1 MEGFLQKI
9 MGVMLDIGPVIKPTA
24 IPVKIGALKQMC
36 TIGHVVDIKKIARH

>member
-1 MEGFLQKI
+1 MEL
-9 MGVMLDIGPVIKPTA
+9 MLDIGPVIKPTA